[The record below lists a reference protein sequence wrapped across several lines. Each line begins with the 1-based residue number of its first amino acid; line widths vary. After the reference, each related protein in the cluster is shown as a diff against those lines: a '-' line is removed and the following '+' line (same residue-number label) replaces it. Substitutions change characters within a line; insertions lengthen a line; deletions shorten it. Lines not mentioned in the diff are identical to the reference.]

1 MRALR
6 LLAVVFALLIVP
18 TITRAAELVVHEWG
32 TFTSFQDETG
42 LAFTGI
48 NAEDEPLP
56 DFCHKIRWSG
66 VIGSSGGP
74 ESKATSRRHPDMT
87 MQMET
92 QVAYVHPPQHTK
104 LAV

>member
-18 TITRAAELVVHEWG
+18 TITRAADLVVHEWG

-56 DFCHKIRWSG
+56 DFCHKIQWSTA
-66 VIGSSGGP
+66 IDRFP
-74 ESKATSRRHPDMT
+74 SKAASRGHPDIT
-87 MQMET
+87 MRLET
-92 QVAYVHPPQHTK
+92 PVIYFHPPKDMK
-104 LAV
+104 L